1 MPDRVPVRYYCP
13 RCGAVVELD
22 RDPYLADQSVTPY
35 PLDGWTYVSPDE
47 DYEADGSDGVR
58 LVCGESDA
66 STLRWTGDHSDAD
79 DVAAPRADPCGEP
92 FYLSF
97 VRYEGGRRV
106 EGDRGVDAE
115 TVELAGEGPR
125 GPPGPDAFRG

>member
-1 MPDRVPVRYYCP
+1 MSYPVTYYCP
-13 RCGAVVELD
+13 RCEALAELE
-22 RDPYLADQSVTPY
+22 REGYLADKTVTPY
-35 PLDGWTYVSPDE
+35 PLAGWEYATPDE
-47 DYEADGSDGVR
+47 PFEDADGVAFT
-58 LVCGESDA
+58 CG
-66 STLRWTGDHSDAD
+66 AD
-79 DVAAPRADPCGEP
+79 DTLVDGETGCGEP